1 MNGGGGGEGRGS
13 SWGLAEHIGLSL
25 ALPFAIVTVYSG
37 GVNGISLLL
46 KCFGLSKQE
55 VLAWIPN
62 ACYGTWHKYSLYI
75 LLWLV
80 QFNKH

>member
-1 MNGGGGGEGRGS
+1 MNGGGGEGRGS
-13 SWGLAEHIGLSL
+13 SWGLAEHIGL
-25 ALPFAIVTVYSG
+25 ALPFAIVTVYSE

-75 LLWLV
+75 SLWLI